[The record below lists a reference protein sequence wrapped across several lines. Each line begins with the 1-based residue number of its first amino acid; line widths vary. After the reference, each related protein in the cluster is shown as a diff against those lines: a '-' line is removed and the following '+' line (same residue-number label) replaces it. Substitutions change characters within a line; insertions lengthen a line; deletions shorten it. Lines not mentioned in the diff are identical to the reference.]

1 MMHVVET
8 FRFPKSG
15 DEEDK
20 MEDRGLRPH
29 FPLLDRPPV
38 SLPVSIYLRRFPPS
52 HARSLRRP
60 NIIGAQRR
68 MFPPAAMQ
76 KCLSPAPAIP
86 SPAMNS
92 LLPPPNRPRPPR
104 PPRPTHTHF
113 TPVSPPHPPSL
124 SLCQV
129 RRRTAGDGR
138 EELRKLSP
146 GRYAKTRRPA
156 MLPAYRATLTGIR
169 ERAAAPSN
177 GPAHACK
184 VVLNKN
190 FSYKKRLG
198 TSCLSFLHES

>member
-113 TPVSPPHPPSL
+113 TPVLLPILPLFPSAR
-124 SLCQV
+124 CA
-129 RRRTAGDGR
+129 AGQ
-138 EELRKLSP
+138 
-146 GRYAKTRRPA
+146 
-156 MLPAYRATLTGIR
+156 RATDARSSENFHQVDTPRHADRQCCLRT
-169 ERAAAPSN
+169 ER
-177 GPAHACK
+177 
-184 VVLNKN
+184 
-190 FSYKKRLG
+190 R
-198 TSCLSFLHES
+198 